1 MRLVFCFLLS
11 MPFVHAQKKVLGEI
25 TTKDTA
31 KLSIL
36 GVYQDQFPKVSVVFR
51 AEKTNGNPVFG
62 LGINDMSVRE
72 NGDQCEVVSL
82 REISQ
87 KKPINIGAVL
97 DHSGSMQFDEKQLI
111 DLGFNPYYDYD
122 GEGNPIWPK
131 GYKAPIDVAKTA
143 LISFV
148 DQFNFSK
155 DKMSV
160 VGFSTKVDKILK
172 LSDNKKKINKMINS
186 MKADDLTAFF
196 DALIEGMQQIR
207 DADGLS
213 VVVALT
219 DGNDNRSKNGYEDV
233 VKLSKELNIPVYLIG
248 LGDVNADSLQML
260 ADATN
265 GEFFYAK
272 SASALSDIYGK
283 ISSKLQAFY
292 DMVYTSPNLDTSSL
306 ERTLEISFLKD
317 GIHLITEEER
327 FQIDESTKTYIR
339 KKEEQMR
346 QAKLEE
352 EEQQE
357 LLLYGGILSCAL
369 LAGGLLFYIARKKK
383 KPTLEISK
391 VYPNPTDGVVHIE
404 INNNEAEEGVLFIMD
419 NQGVLIKQV
428 AVTTKST
435 LDLIDLP
442 SGIYMLS
449 VNFQGVPSKAV
460 KLIKQ

>member
-1 MRLVFCFLLS
+1 

-62 LGINDMSVRE
+62 LEIKDMSVRE
-72 NGDQCEVVSL
+72 NGDKCEVVSL

-122 GEGNPIWPK
+122 VEGNPIWPK

-143 LISFV
+143 LMSFV

-207 DADGLS
+207 NADGLS

-292 DMVYTSPNLDTSSL
+292 DINYCFTVDEHVFNPPPKVKSGVIRCVRNDR
-306 ERTLEISFLKD
+306 ETL
-317 GIHLITEEER
+317 G
-327 FQIDESTKTYIR
+327 
-339 KKEEQMR
+339 
-346 QAKLEE
+346 
-352 EEQQE
+352 
-357 LLLYGGILSCAL
+357 C
-369 LAGGLLFYIARKKK
+369 
-383 KPTLEISK
+383 
-391 VYPNPTDGVVHIE
+391 
-404 INNNEAEEGVLFIMD
+404 NEKLFIQVVKATF
-419 NQGVLIKQV
+419 NQRRKTIRNSVKSLLKNNTFEHRFLTERPERLGVEEFIEL
-428 AVTTKST
+428 TKAIEQYNLET
-435 LDLIDLP
+435 
-442 SGIYMLS
+442 
-449 VNFQGVPSKAV
+449 V
-460 KLIKQ
+460 